1 MASGSAEYTMAKH
14 AIKDLEKALPR
25 CCAKCGGTSFELTED
40 GLQCIYDGWIYYL
53 SPDQID
59 AIKREGL
66 DKTESVCNDRGNGK
80 EA

>member
-25 CCAKCGGTSFELTED
+25 CCAKCGGTSFELVED
-40 GLQCIYDGWIYYL
+40 GIQCINDGWIYYL
-53 SPDQID
+53 SDEQID
-59 AIKREGL
+59 TIKREGL
-66 DKTESVCNDRGNGK
+66 DKMNPVCKDRCNGK